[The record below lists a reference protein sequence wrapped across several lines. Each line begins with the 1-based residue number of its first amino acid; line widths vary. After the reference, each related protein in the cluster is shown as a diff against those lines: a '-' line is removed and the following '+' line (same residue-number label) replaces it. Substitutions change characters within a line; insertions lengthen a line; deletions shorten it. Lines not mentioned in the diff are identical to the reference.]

1 MEDPR
6 ISDLIKHE
14 GSDQEPSFILI
25 GCPVDEGVERNGGRR
40 GAAQAPALIRKQ
52 LNKMTPPPD
61 SVSVFVETCRS
72 GVDLGDISS
81 GSMEEM
87 QKQLGSRIAPW
98 LEKDIPVIILG
109 GGHETAYGHYL
120 GYRKSA
126 IPHNII
132 NLDAH
137 ADVREFKKG
146 VGHSGS
152 PFRQIL
158 EDEETLCRSY
168 KAAGLQPHAVA
179 KSHLAY
185 IEHHG
190 GEWHLYPDT
199 DMSLIKRLYSNSDFP
214 VMTTF
219 DMDGV
224 DQSQAP
230 GVSAPCAN
238 GLDKSLWLSAAYL
251 AGRNPNVKSV
261 DLVEVNP
268 QYDRDDQTTR
278 LAALTIW
285 NFLHGLSLREE
296 A

>member
-6 ISDLIKHE
+6 ISDLIKKE
-14 GSDQEPSFILI
+14 SGDQEPSFILI

-40 GAAQAPALIRKQ
+40 GAAQAPALVRKY

-61 SVSVFVETCRS
+61 RVEVFMES
-72 GVDLGDISS
+72 LSPGLDLGDVPA
-81 GSMEEM
+81 GSMEQM
-87 QKQLGSRIAPW
+87 QQNLGEQIAPW
-98 LEKDIPVIILG
+98 LKNGIPVIVLG
-109 GGHETAYGHYL
+109 GGHETTYGHYL
-120 GYRKSA
+120 GYRNAGVSHK
-126 IPHNII
+126 IV

-137 ADVREFKKG
+137 TDVRELKNG
-146 VGHSGS
+146 AGHSGS

-168 KAAGLQPHAVA
+168 NVAGLQPHAVA
-179 KSHLAY
+179 KSHLEY

-199 DMSLIKRLYSNSDFP
+199 DMSLINRLYSNSDFP

-238 GLDKSLWLSAAYL
+238 GLDKSLWFHAAYL
-251 AGRNPNVKSV
+251 AGRNPKVKSM

-268 QYDRDDQTTR
+268 QYDRDDQTAR
-278 LAALTIW
+278 LAALTVW
-285 NFLHGLSLREE
+285 NFLYGLSLR
-296 A
+296 